1 MTKKKK
7 KIPSKTSPKD
17 DKRGCLCEDGSY
29 STECCDG
36 SMVAQGIGALTDQST
51 SVNNSNVEVR
61 TRTVNR

>member
-1 MTKKKK
+1 MAKKK

-29 STECCDG
+29 SKKCCDG